1 MPVSPHGTFRGMSS
15 RNVSGGCPIA
25 HRGVRVAWMRR
36 FELTFLAYR
45 GGMRGDEARVA
56 RDFAGWLSSQG
67 WTVRTDADFVDI
79 VAEKDGHRLYVEV
92 KGASAAPGLD
102 VDTAIGQLVRRMPSE
117 ADQSVS
123 FALVVCDEP
132 LSVEAG
138 VRAPQRI
145 LDLLGMALYAV
156 DEDGGV
162 RQLFGR
168 A

>member
-1 MPVSPHGTFRGMSS
+1 M
-15 RNVSGGCPIA
+15 
-25 HRGVRVAWMRR
+25 
-36 FELTFLAYR
+36 
-45 GGMRGDEARVA
+45 A

-67 WTVRTDADFVDI
+67 WMVRPEVDVVDI
-79 VAEKDGHRLYVEV
+79 VAEKDDHRLYAEV
-92 KGASAAPGLD
+92 KGATAAPDLD

-123 FALVVCDEP
+123 FALVVRDEP
-132 LSVEAG
+132 LSVEAA

>member
-1 MPVSPHGTFRGMSS
+1 MK
-15 RNVSGGCPIA
+15 
-25 HRGVRVAWMRR
+25 
-36 FELTFLAYR
+36 
-45 GGMRGDEARVA
+45 GDEARVA

-67 WTVRTDADFVDI
+67 WMVRPEVDFVDI
-79 VAEKDGHRLYVEV
+79 VAEKDDHRLYAEV
-92 KGASAAPGLD
+92 KAATAAPGLD

-123 FALVVCDEP
+123 FALVVRDEP
-132 LSVEAG
+132 HAVEAA

-162 RQLFGR
+162 RKLFGR

>member
-1 MPVSPHGTFRGMSS
+1 M
-15 RNVSGGCPIA
+15 
-25 HRGVRVAWMRR
+25 
-36 FELTFLAYR
+36 
-45 GGMRGDEARVA
+45 A

-67 WTVRTDADFVDI
+67 WTVVTDSDVVDI
-79 VAEKDGHRLYVEV
+79 VAEKDGHRLYAEV
-92 KGASAAPGLD
+92 KGESTVPGLD

-117 ADQSVS
+117 PDQSVL
-123 FALVVCDEP
+123 FALVVRDEP
-132 LSVEAG
+132 GSVEAA

-156 DEDGGV
+156 DAGGVV

>member
-1 MPVSPHGTFRGMSS
+1 M
-15 RNVSGGCPIA
+15 
-25 HRGVRVAWMRR
+25 
-36 FELTFLAYR
+36 
-45 GGMRGDEARVA
+45 A

-67 WTVRTDADFVDI
+67 WVVRTEVDFVDV
-79 VAEKDGHRLYVEV
+79 VAEKDGHLLYAEV
-92 KGASAAPGLD
+92 KGASTAEPGLD

-117 ADQSVS
+117 PDQAVS
-123 FALVVCDEP
+123 FALVVRDEP
-132 LSVEAG
+132 RSVEAA

-168 A
+168 V

>member
-1 MPVSPHGTFRGMSS
+1 MV
-15 RNVSGGCPIA
+15 
-25 HRGVRVAWMRR
+25 
-36 FELTFLAYR
+36 
-45 GGMRGDEARVA
+45 
-56 RDFAGWLSSQG
+56 RDFAEWLSSQG
-67 WTVRTDADFVDI
+67 WVVRTDEDVVDI
-79 VAEKDGHRLYVEV
+79 VAEKDGHLLYVEV
-92 KGASAAPGLD
+92 KAATTVPDLD

-123 FALVVCDEP
+123 FALVVRDEP
-132 LSVEAG
+132 RSVDAA

-168 A
+168 V